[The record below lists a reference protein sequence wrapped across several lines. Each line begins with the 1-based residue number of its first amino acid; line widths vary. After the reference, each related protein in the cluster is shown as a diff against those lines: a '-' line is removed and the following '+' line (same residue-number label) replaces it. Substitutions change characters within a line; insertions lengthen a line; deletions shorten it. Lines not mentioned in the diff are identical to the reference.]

1 MNLGAKG
8 KQIKTINAR
17 LQYKKIIK
25 LRSSGS
31 VKIVE
36 KYRQRPTLDKTRF
49 TEVEVPI
56 ANTILS

>member
-1 MNLGAKG
+1 MNLGAQG

-31 VKIVE
+31 VKIVVL
-36 KYRQRPTLDKTRF
+36 KVQTATHPR
-49 TEVEVPI
+49 
-56 ANTILS
+56 